1 LNYQTGTRNRRK
13 PVVQQQKK
21 APLVKKFG
29 FAALAASGLAG
40 ALIGLATPAAASTGP
55 GHTQDTI
62 NVTTV
67 NDKAVYLDVK

>member
-1 LNYQTGTRNRRK
+1 
-13 PVVQQQKK
+13 
-21 APLVKKFG
+21 VKKFG
-29 FAALAASGLAG
+29 FAVLAASGLAG
-40 ALIGLATPAAASTGP
+40 AVIGLATPAAAATGP

>member
-1 LNYQTGTRNRRK
+1 
-13 PVVQQQKK
+13 
-21 APLVKKFG
+21 VKKFG